1 MLIKET
7 VYICRKCSVSI
18 WYEMKVIEWSLIGV
32 NVEVSRVVI
41 GVIIQV

>member
-1 MLIKET
+1 
-7 VYICRKCSVSI
+7 VN
-18 WYEMKVIEWSLIGV
+18 VIEWSLIGV